1 MIGIFGKTVVLCT
14 LLLLFSIKAMAE
26 NEISAPTEKAIQ
38 SAFGE
43 RCKLVKQ
50 CGDLSYIDCDSM
62 VDGPAYYVRT
72 ATLDVVMNCGGY
84 CMAPKEDMKD
94 KNCSQCPSFTHQR
107 QSIFDGH
114 IGAIAFR

>member
-1 MIGIFGKTVVLCT
+1 MIGMLGRVIAVCAIS
-14 LLLLFSIKAMAE
+14 LFISAQAMAD
-26 NEISAPTEKAIQ
+26 NKILVPTSEVVRKT
-38 SAFGE
+38 FGE
-43 RCKLVKQ
+43 RCKVVKQ

-94 KNCSQCPSFTHQR
+94 KNCSQCPPEQWTCK
-107 QSIFDGH
+107 D
-114 IGAIAFR
+114 